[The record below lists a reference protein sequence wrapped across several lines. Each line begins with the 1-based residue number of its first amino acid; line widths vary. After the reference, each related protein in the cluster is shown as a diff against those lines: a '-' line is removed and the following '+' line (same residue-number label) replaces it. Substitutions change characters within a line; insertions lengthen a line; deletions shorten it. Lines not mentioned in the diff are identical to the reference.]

1 MSSEIAYSNTNTNTE
16 NENRNTGAGVDVNT
30 NTNANANANANAT
43 ATANAT
49 AELNLPTVDEQRQ
62 YKVQLL
68 LHINSI
74 LLARVIQMNNSLQ
87 NNLQNNINN
96 SNNNNIIRIQQ
107 LISQFLKRVHANLQC
122 ISQINQGVP
131 SAKPLILTPPQLANQ
146 QQPPQDILSK
156 LYLLLARV
164 FEIW

>member
-1 MSSEIAYSNTNTNTE
+1 MSSEIAYSNTNINTE

-30 NTNANANANANAT
+30 NANANANAA
-43 ATANAT
+43 ANAT

-96 SNNNNIIRIQQ
+96 NNNNNIIRIQQ

>member
-1 MSSEIAYSNTNTNTE
+1 MCIRDSLNTTT
-16 NENRNTGAGVDVNT
+16 T
-30 NTNANANANANAT
+30 T
-43 ATANAT
+43 ATSNGNPHAGMGVGADLT
-49 AELNLPTVDEQRQ
+49 ADPNLPTVDEQRQ

-87 NNLQNNINN
+87 NSLQNNINN
-96 SNNNNIIRIQQ
+96 SNNENIIRIQQ

-122 ISQINQGVP
+122 ISQINQGIP
-131 SAKPLILTPPQLANQ
+131 SAKPLILSPPQLARQ
-146 QQPPQDILSK
+146 QQPPQDILAK
-156 LYLLLARV
+156 LYLLLTRV

>member
-30 NTNANANANANAT
+30 NANANANAA
-43 ATANAT
+43 ANAT

-96 SNNNNIIRIQQ
+96 NNNNNIIRIQQ

>member
-30 NTNANANANANAT
+30 NAN

-131 SAKPLILTPPQLANQ
+131 SARPLILTPPQLANQ

>member
-1 MSSEIAYSNTNTNTE
+1 MSSDIAYSNINTTAENGNTK
-16 NENRNTGAGVDVNT
+16 TSASVDVG
-30 NTNANANANANAT
+30 ANAT
-43 ATANAT
+43 AD
-49 AELNLPTVDEQRQ
+49 LNLPTVDEQRQ

-87 NNLQNNINN
+87 TNLQNNINN

-107 LISQFLKRVHANLQC
+107 LISQLLKRVHANLHC

-146 QQPPQDILSK
+146 QQSPQDILSK

>member
-30 NTNANANANANAT
+30 NANANAN

-131 SAKPLILTPPQLANQ
+131 SAFNKAIKHKPLH
-146 QQPPQDILSK
+146 
-156 LYLLLARV
+156 
-164 FEIW
+164 

>member
-1 MSSEIAYSNTNTNTE
+1 MSSEIAYSNTNTNIE

-30 NTNANANANANAT
+30 NANANANAN

-107 LISQFLKRVHANLQC
+107 LISKFLKRVHANLQC

>member
-30 NTNANANANANAT
+30 NAN

-107 LISQFLKRVHANLQC
+107 LISQFLKRVHSNLQC

>member
-30 NTNANANANANAT
+30 NANANAN

-49 AELNLPTVDEQRQ
+49 AELNLPTVDEQIQ
-62 YKVQLL
+62 YKVKLL

>member
-30 NTNANANANANAT
+30 NANAN
-43 ATANAT
+43 ANAT

-107 LISQFLKRVHANLQC
+107 LISQSLKRVHANLQC

>member
-1 MSSEIAYSNTNTNTE
+1 MSSDIAYSNINTTTE
-16 NENRNTGAGVDVNT
+16 NGKPNTSAGVDVDV
-30 NTNANANANANAT
+30 NANANAD
-43 ATANAT
+43 
-49 AELNLPTVDEQRQ
+49 LNLPTVDEQRQ

-131 SAKPLILTPPQLANQ
+131 SAKPLILTPPQLVNQ

>member
-1 MSSEIAYSNTNTNTE
+1 MSREIAYSNSNTNTE
-16 NENRNTGAGVDVNT
+16 NEIRNTGAGVDVNT
-30 NTNANANANANAT
+30 NANANAN

-131 SAKPLILTPPQLANQ
+131 TAKPLILTTPQLANQ

>member
-1 MSSEIAYSNTNTNTE
+1 MSSDIAYSNVNTTVG
-16 NENRNTGAGVDVNT
+16 NENPNPNPSVSASADASAG
-30 NTNANANANANAT
+30 ANANT
-43 ATANAT
+43 
-49 AELNLPTVDEQRQ
+49 ELNLPTVDEQRQ

-87 NNLQNNINN
+87 NNLQNNVNN
-96 SNNNNIIRIQQ
+96 SNNDNIIRIQQ

-131 SAKPLILTPPQLANQ
+131 SAKPIILTAPQLAHQ
-146 QQPPQDILSK
+146 QQPPQDILAK
-156 LYLLLARV
+156 LYLLLTRV

>member
-30 NTNANANANANAT
+30 N
-43 ATANAT
+43 ANAT

>member
-1 MSSEIAYSNTNTNTE
+1 MSSEIAYSNTNTNNE
-16 NENRNTGAGVDVNT
+16 NENRNTGAGVDVNI
-30 NTNANANANANAT
+30 NAN

>member
-30 NTNANANANANAT
+30 NANAT
-43 ATANAT
+43 ATANAAANAT

-96 SNNNNIIRIQQ
+96 NNNNNIIRIQQ

>member
-1 MSSEIAYSNTNTNTE
+1 MNSEIASPNLNTTTATTTVNGNPHA
-16 NENRNTGAGVDVNT
+16 GIGVDADL
-30 NTNANANANANAT
+30 NAD
-43 ATANAT
+43 
-49 AELNLPTVDEQRQ
+49 LNLPTVDEQRQ

-87 NNLQNNINN
+87 NSLRNNINN
-96 SNNNNIIRIQQ
+96 SNNENIIRIQQ

-122 ISQINQGVP
+122 ISQINQGIP
-131 SAKPLILTPPQLANQ
+131 SAKPLILSPPQLARQ
-146 QQPPQDILSK
+146 QQPPQDILAK
-156 LYLLLARV
+156 LYLLLTRV

>member
-30 NTNANANANANAT
+30 NAN

-131 SAKPLILTPPQLANQ
+131 SGKPLILTPPQLANQ

>member
-30 NTNANANANANAT
+30 NANATANANAN

>member
-1 MSSEIAYSNTNTNTE
+1 MNTE
-16 NENRNTGAGVDVNT
+16 ISSPNLNTTTTTNGNPHAGIGVDADL
-30 NTNANANANANAT
+30 NAD
-43 ATANAT
+43 
-49 AELNLPTVDEQRQ
+49 LNPPTVDEQRQ

-87 NNLQNNINN
+87 NSLQNNINN
-96 SNNNNIIRIQQ
+96 SNNENIIRIQQ

-122 ISQINQGVP
+122 ISQINQGIP
-131 SAKPLILTPPQLANQ
+131 SAKPLILSPPQLARQ
-146 QQPPQDILSK
+146 QQPPQDILAK
-156 LYLLLARV
+156 LYLLLTRV

>member
-1 MSSEIAYSNTNTNTE
+1 MSSEIAYSNTNINTE

-30 NTNANANANANAT
+30 NANANANANA
-43 ATANAT
+43 AANAT

-96 SNNNNIIRIQQ
+96 NNNNNIIRIQQ

>member
-1 MSSEIAYSNTNTNTE
+1 MSSEIAYSNTNTNIE

-30 NTNANANANANAT
+30 NANAN
-43 ATANAT
+43 ANAT

>member
-1 MSSEIAYSNTNTNTE
+1 MSSEIAYSNTNTNNE

-30 NTNANANANANAT
+30 NAN

-96 SNNNNIIRIQQ
+96 NNNNNIIRIQQ

>member
-1 MSSEIAYSNTNTNTE
+1 MSSEIAYSNTNTNIE

-30 NTNANANANANAT
+30 NANANANAN

-131 SAKPLILTPPQLANQ
+131 SAKPLILMPPQLANQ

>member
-1 MSSEIAYSNTNTNTE
+1 MSSEIAHSNTNTNTE

-30 NTNANANANANAT
+30 NANAN
-43 ATANAT
+43 

-107 LISQFLKRVHANLQC
+107 LISQSLKRVHANLQC

>member
-30 NTNANANANANAT
+30 NAN

-146 QQPPQDILSK
+146 QQPPQDILSW
-156 LYLLLARV
+156 LISGYSR
-164 FEIW
+164 

>member
-30 NTNANANANANAT
+30 NAN

-156 LYLLLARV
+156 LYLLLAGV

>member
-1 MSSEIAYSNTNTNTE
+1 MSSEIAYSNTNTNNE

-30 NTNANANANANAT
+30 NAN

>member
-1 MSSEIAYSNTNTNTE
+1 MSSEIAHSNTNTNTE

-30 NTNANANANANAT
+30 NANAN
-43 ATANAT
+43 

-87 NNLQNNINN
+87 SNLQNNINN

-107 LISQFLKRVHANLQC
+107 LISQSLKRVHANLQC

>member
-30 NTNANANANANAT
+30 NAN

-107 LISQFLKRVHANLQC
+107 LISQSLKRVHANLQC

>member
-30 NTNANANANANAT
+30 NTNANANA
-43 ATANAT
+43 TANAT

-62 YKVQLL
+62 YKIQLL